1 MMAAIGGTPLL
12 YVFDVLNVEKLHPL
26 PTREE
31 VGMVAGG
38 SYRFMGKFKGGSSWE
53 KGTLLGDYLWLTAAG
68 LTDSLLASLSL
79 TLAIPFSFIADAVI
93 RGNPPTGIQLLA
105 AIPITVSFVGAALV
119 DHRKP
124 SSQTPEIRHS
134 SDDEGS
140 AALLDDD
147 ES

>member
-1 MMAAIGGTPLL
+1 MMAAFGGTPLL

-26 PTREE
+26 PNKEE
-31 VGMVAGG
+31 IGMVVLSAL
-38 SYRFMGKFKGGSSWE
+38 F
-53 KGTLLGDYLWLTAAG
+53 GTLLGDYLWLTAAG
-68 LTDSLLASLSL
+68 LTDSLSASLSL
-79 TLAIPFSFIADAVI
+79 TLAIPFSFLADAVI

-119 DHRKP
+119 DNKK
-124 SSQTPEIRHS
+124 SSQQTPELRHS
-134 SDDEGS
+134 VDSEDS